1 MGISV
6 FLADDHVILRDG
18 VWLLVE
24 TQSDMQVVGTAANGR
39 EAVEMVAGCRP
50 DIVIMDIAMPEMDGI
65 EATRQ
70 IRANCPLVQVIV
82 LSMHATYEYVM
93 RAFRAGARGYLLKD
107 SAGVEVVEAIRAIHA
122 GQTYISRKLAS
133 LAADETMR
141 RRAGIGTLDVN
152 NPLARLSPRGR
163 EILRLVIEGKSSHEI
178 GEILALP
185 SGTVD
190 TYRSR
195 LMEKLGV
202 QDIPDLMKYA
212 VQLGFPRAE

>member
-1 MGISV
+1 MGISI

-18 VWLLVE
+18 VRLLVE

-70 IRANCPLVQVIV
+70 IRANCPFVQVIV
-82 LSMHATYEYVM
+82 LSMYATYEYVM

-107 SAGVEVVEAIRAIHA
+107 SAGIEVVEAIRAIHV

-133 LAADETMR
+133 LTAPGGLLAVSGIFQDNYPSLR
-141 RRAGIGTLDVN
+141 RRFRVPGLRCVKTVRRGKWYAVLYRRD
-152 NPLARLSPRGR
+152 RGR
-163 EILRLVIEGKSSHEI
+163 QGRL
-178 GEILALP
+178 
-185 SGTVD
+185 
-190 TYRSR
+190 
-195 LMEKLGV
+195 
-202 QDIPDLMKYA
+202 
-212 VQLGFPRAE
+212 